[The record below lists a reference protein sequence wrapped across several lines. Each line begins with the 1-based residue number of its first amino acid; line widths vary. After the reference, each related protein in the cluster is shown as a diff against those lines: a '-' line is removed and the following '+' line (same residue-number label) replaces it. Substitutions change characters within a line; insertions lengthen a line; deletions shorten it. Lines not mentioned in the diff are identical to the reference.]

1 MSVSNEARFR
11 IRYSS
16 PIRPLLVSKAQRAA
30 LRSAESTAAVH
41 GRLGSP
47 NRAVCVF
54 VDHVVE
60 GDTDRADTGTIQ
72 SAIAARLTKPFCDRV
87 VGQPGMPACAAHLHC
102 GVIVHWFE
110 PGRVGIEL
118 GRHELAT

>member
-1 MSVSNEARFR
+1 M
-11 IRYSS
+11 
-16 PIRPLLVSKAQRAA
+16 A

-54 VDHVVE
+54 VDHFVE
-60 GDTDRADTGTIQ
+60 GTTDRADTGTIQ
-72 SAIAARLTKPFCDRV
+72 SAIAARLTKPFCDCV
-87 VGQPGMPACAAHLHC
+87 VRQPGMPACAAQLHC

-110 PGRVGIEL
+110 PGRVDIEL
-118 GRHELAT
+118 GRHELDLTSAAPPTSLLISWRGTSGRCAKGQDI